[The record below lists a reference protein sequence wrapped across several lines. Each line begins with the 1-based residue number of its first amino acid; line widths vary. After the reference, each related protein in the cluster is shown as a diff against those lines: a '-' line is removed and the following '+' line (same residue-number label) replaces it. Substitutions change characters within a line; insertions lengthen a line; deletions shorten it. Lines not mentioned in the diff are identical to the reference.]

1 LPRGFFLGGAKSP
14 EGTLHLAPAGLVR
27 GPVADQLVTEGR
39 ATPLAGRSD
48 IAFTLVSVL
57 LRDGPNRV
65 IRCIQTAE
73 ALRLWSLG
81 EGEAVLALV
90 EARLRAL
97 GGPRPAFA
105 GLERPRGTPLV
116 MGILNVTPDSFSDGG
131 DHWDP
136 QVAVTKGL
144 AMLEAGA
151 TILDVGGESTRP
163 GSDPVP
169 AAEEIA
175 RVTPVI
181 RELANRG
188 AAVSVDTYHAATMA
202 AALDAGA
209 LIVND
214 VTGLTGDAHA
224 LSVVAGR
231 KAPVVVMHIRGE
243 PRTMQTD
250 PVYAD
255 ATLDV
260 FDWLWAR
267 LEVCR
272 AAGLPDSHLCVDPG
286 IGFGKSLD
294 HNVQLLEATAQFLG
308 LGVDILVGASR
319 KSLIGKLCD
328 APIPKDRLP
337 GSLAIATAAAARG
350 AAILR
355 VHDVAETVQ
364 ALTVAEALDLA

>member
-1 LPRGFFLGGAKSP
+1 
-14 EGTLHLAPAGLVR
+14 
-27 GPVADQLVTEGR
+27 VADQLVTEGR

-65 IRCIQTAE
+65 IRCIQTTE

-163 GSDPVP
+163 GSAPVP

-181 RELANRG
+181 RDLANRG